1 MPANAH
7 SSPQQLRFVP
17 VLLLSVLL
25 HVLLVVLLHEYR
37 WPTALP
43 GAVTAPLHIEFRLP
57 APRTAPA
64 AGEKQTSATDHTG
77 VTNAPAAGVA
87 TPDLSTPEL
96 STPDRSNPELST
108 IDEPAIRASEAQPDL
123 PTQADSEPATPFN
136 IQQLKQQAVDAVNLA
151 PSKRLGRPDPGRLS
165 GSLPGNWTRDALPG
179 SAVAAPDYLEPLSY
193 TGPVGSRQWRADNG
207 DIRTET
213 ILSDGTVVCARSM
226 SFKSSSSFV
235 NTVMLS
241 SVCGSK
247 TGSGQRPA
255 NQLSKYHPGNQTGN
269 QTDNQPDN
277 DVISHDQHGQ
287 PSQHDDEVIDLEQ
300 LP

>member
-25 HVLLVVLLHEYR
+25 HVLLIVILHEYR

-43 GAVTAPLHIEFRLP
+43 GAASAPLHIEFRLP

-64 AGEKQTSATDHTG
+64 AGEKQTSATNHTG
-77 VTNAPAAGVA
+77 VTDTPAVGVA
-87 TPDLSTPEL
+87 APDRSTPDRSTPELITPEL
-96 STPDRSNPELST
+96 STS
-108 IDEPAIRASEAQPDL
+108 DEPEKRASAAQPEL
-123 PTQADSEPATPFN
+123 PTQAESELATPFN

-151 PSKRLGRPDPGRLS
+151 PSKRLGQPDPGRLS

-179 SAVAAPDYLEPLSY
+179 SAVAAPDFLEPLSY

-241 SVCGSK
+241 NVCGSK
-247 TGSGQRPA
+247 TGSGQRPT
-255 NQLSKYHPGNQTGN
+255 NQLSKYHPGNQYG
-269 QTDNQPDN
+269 NQPDD

-287 PSQHDDEVIDLEQ
+287 PSQHDDELIDLEQ